1 MVQLIALLQ
10 TFQKGHERCGAQ
22 VLERISG
29 CNIFLTVLSQI
40 ANTLPVILHT
50 KKFITN
56 PNNYFFMEWMY
67 LGMVIFLFVL
77 AAFDLWVGVSN
88 DAVNFLNS
96 AIGSRTAK
104 FRTLVIIASVG
115 VFFGC
120 ILSNGMMDI
129 ARHGIF
135 TPQYFSFR
143 EVMYIYMA
151 VMVTDIVLLDV
162 FNTFGMPTSTTV
174 SMVFELLGASFAFV
188 LIKMAG
194 DGLALGIGDYLNTSK
209 ALEVILGIF
218 MSVPIAFLFGSLI
231 QYLTRIIFTFN
242 ITKNLR
248 WKIGLFGGIA
258 ITSILYFMLFKGLKD
273 LSFMSADVKA
283 YINTHLLVILGGV
296 FVTSTVLMQLLHALK
311 VNVFRIIVLCGTFA
325 LATAFAGNDL
335 VNFIGVPLAGY
346 SSYLDFT
353 ANAAGVGADSFLMLS
368 LHDSASTPFYFLAA
382 AGFIMVFSLATSKKA
397 RKVVETEVGLSRKN
411 EGDEMFGSSRAARS
425 LVRWSN
431 SVAGAVANVT
441 PKKVSRYIDRRF
453 QVPADMEDNGAAYDM
468 LRASVNLVVA
478 SLLIAL
484 GTSLKLPLSTT
495 FVTFMV
501 AMGSSLADRA
511 WSRESAVFRI
521 TGVLTVIGGWFIT
534 AGVAFTACFIIAS
547 AMNFGGIVAVVIIF
561 CAGVY
566 CIIHSQRRFA
576 KKQKEEAQEGDI
588 LFQQMLQSKDR
599 TAIVPMLT
607 RHMNMSV
614 AEVLEKYA
622 ELLHRTSDG
631 LFTEKL
637 RPMRHALSDLNRS
650 KRDLKNL
657 RRRETIC
664 LRRAEPVVDGVRL
677 STNFHL
683 IHNSLRQMLYG
694 LIRIAEPACEHVDNH
709 FTPIDQLYA
718 ERYSKLRTRIVE
730 LMNEI
735 SSNLRNQR
743 SEENDALQARCLQL
757 QDDLIAFRHDISV
770 AIQSDNVNLNA
781 MTLLLHMTQE
791 TDQLLVEVME
801 LLKNIKAYREML

>member
-1 MVQLIALLQ
+1 
-10 TFQKGHERCGAQ
+10 
-22 VLERISG
+22 
-29 CNIFLTVLSQI
+29 
-40 ANTLPVILHT
+40 
-50 KKFITN
+50 
-56 PNNYFFMEWMY
+56 MY

-96 AIGSRTAK
+96 AIGSRTAR
-104 FRTLVIIASVG
+104 FRTLLIIASVG
-115 VFFGC
+115 VFSGC

-135 TPQYFSFR
+135 TPQFFSYR
-143 EVMYIYMA
+143 EVMYIYLA
-151 VMVTDIVLLDV
+151 VMVTDIVLLDI
-162 FNTFGMPTSTTV
+162 FNSFGMPTSTTV

-218 MSVPIAFLFGSLI
+218 MSVPIAFVFGSFV
-231 QYLTRIIFTFN
+231 QYVTRIIFTFQ
-242 ITKNLR
+242 ITKKLR

-273 LSFMSADVKA
+273 LSFMSPDVKS
-283 YINTHLLVILGGV
+283 YINTHLLVILGAV
-296 FVTSTVLMQLLHALK
+296 FAVSTVLMQLLHMLK
-311 VNVFRIIVLCGTFA
+311 INVFRVVVLCGTFA

-335 VNFIGVPLAGY
+335 VNFIGVPLAGF

-353 ANAAGVGADSFLMLS
+353 ANGAGATPDTFMMAS
-368 LHDSASTPFYFLAA
+368 LHDSAKTPIYFLAA
-382 AGFIMVFSLATSKKA
+382 AGAIMVFSLATSKKA

-411 EGDEMFGSSRAARS
+411 EGDEMFGSSKAARS

-431 SVAGAVANVT
+431 SVANMVSSVT
-441 PKKVSRYIDRRF
+441 PASVSRYIDKRF
-453 QVPADMEDNGAAYDM
+453 QTPEDAEDNGAAYDM

-534 AGVAFTACFIIAS
+534 AGVAFTACFIIALL
-547 AMNFGGIVAVVIIF
+547 MNFGGVVAVVLIVV
-561 CAGVY
+561 AGIY
-566 CIIHSQRRFA
+566 SIIHSQQRFA
-576 KKQKEEAQEGDI
+576 KKQKEENQEGDV
-588 LFQQMLQSKDR
+588 LFQQMLQAKDR
-599 TAIVPMLT
+599 TTIVPMLT
-607 RHMNMSV
+607 RHLHMSV

-622 ELLHRTSDG
+622 DLLQRTTDG
-631 LFTEKL
+631 LFAEKL
-637 RPMRHALSDLNRS
+637 RPIRHALADLNHS
-650 KRDLKNL
+650 KRDLKSL

-664 LRRAEPVVDGVRL
+664 LRRAEPPVAGIRL

-694 LIRIAEPACEHVDNH
+694 LIRIAEPAREHVDNH
-709 FTPIDQLYA
+709 FTPIDSLLA
-718 ERYSKLRTRIVE
+718 ERYCKLRSRVVD
-730 LMNEI
+730 LMTEAA
-735 SSNLRNQR
+735 SNLRNQR
-743 SEENDALQARCLQL
+743 SEDNDVLMVRCEELQK
-757 QDDLIAFRHDISV
+757 DFSAFSRDIGV
-770 AIQSDNVNLNA
+770 AIQSADSNLNA
-781 MTLLLHMTQE
+781 TTLILHMTQE
-791 TDQLLVEVME
+791 TDQLLLEISEMIRNV
-801 LLKNIKAYREML
+801 KAYREIL

>member
-1 MVQLIALLQ
+1 
-10 TFQKGHERCGAQ
+10 
-22 VLERISG
+22 
-29 CNIFLTVLSQI
+29 
-40 ANTLPVILHT
+40 
-50 KKFITN
+50 
-56 PNNYFFMEWMY
+56 MY

-96 AIGSRTAK
+96 AIGSRTAR
-104 FRTLVIIASVG
+104 FRTLLIIASVG
-115 VFFGC
+115 VFSGC

-135 TPQYFSFR
+135 TPQFFSYR
-143 EVMYIYMA
+143 EVMYIYLA
-151 VMVTDIVLLDV
+151 VMVTDIVLLDI
-162 FNTFGMPTSTTV
+162 FNSFGMPTSTTV

-218 MSVPIAFLFGSLI
+218 MSVPIAFVFGSFV
-231 QYLTRIIFTFN
+231 QYVTRIIFTFQ
-242 ITKNLR
+242 ITKKLR

-273 LSFMSADVKA
+273 LSFMSPDVKS
-283 YINTHLLVILGGV
+283 YINTHLLVILGAV
-296 FVTSTVLMQLLHALK
+296 FAVSTVLMQLLHLLK
-311 VNVFRIIVLCGTFA
+311 INVFRVVVLCGTFA

-335 VNFIGVPLAGY
+335 VNFIGVPLAGF

-353 ANAAGVGADSFLMLS
+353 ANGAGATPDTFMMAS
-368 LHDSASTPFYFLAA
+368 LHDSAKTPIYFLAA
-382 AGFIMVFSLATSKKA
+382 AGAIMVFSLATSKKA

-411 EGDEMFGSSRAARS
+411 EGDEMFGSSKAARS

-431 SVAGAVANVT
+431 SVANMVSSVT
-441 PKKVSRYIDRRF
+441 PASVSRYIDKRF
-453 QVPADMEDNGAAYDM
+453 QTPEDAEDNGAAYDM

-534 AGVAFTACFIIAS
+534 AGVAFTACFIIALL
-547 AMNFGGIVAVVIIF
+547 MNFGGVVAVVLIVV
-561 CAGVY
+561 AGIY
-566 CIIHSQRRFA
+566 SIIHSQQRFA
-576 KKQKEEAQEGDI
+576 KKQKEENQEGDV
-588 LFQQMLQSKDR
+588 LFQQMLQAKDR
-599 TAIVPMLT
+599 TTIVPMLT
-607 RHMNMSV
+607 RHLHMSV

-622 ELLHRTSDG
+622 DLLQRTTDG
-631 LFTEKL
+631 LFAEKL
-637 RPMRHALSDLNRS
+637 RPIRHALTDLNHS
-650 KRDLKNL
+650 KRDLKSL

-664 LRRAEPVVDGVRL
+664 LRRAEPPVAGIRL

-694 LIRIAEPACEHVDNH
+694 LIRIAEPAREHVDNH
-709 FTPIDQLYA
+709 FTPIDSLLA
-718 ERYSKLRTRIVE
+718 ERYCKLRSRVVD
-730 LMNEI
+730 LMTEAA
-735 SSNLRNQR
+735 SNLRNQR
-743 SEENDALQARCLQL
+743 SEDNDVLMVRCEELQK
-757 QDDLIAFRHDISV
+757 DFSAFSRDIGV
-770 AIQSDNVNLNA
+770 AIQSADSNLNA
-781 MTLLLHMTQE
+781 TTLILHMTQE
-791 TDQLLVEVME
+791 TDQLLLEISEMIRNV
-801 LLKNIKAYREML
+801 KAYREIL